1 MAAPSHSSWTSNLRP
16 AQLTEELEA
25 LRRRGWRGGWIR
37 PHRAF
42 DRLRLRTRDVVASVL
57 LAVGLSAVWL
67 AAMNSVGRLWIAIF
81 NFWTIRMGW
90 HYAVWVYPAH
100 WAGLHFVLPY
110 LNLTAPA
117 PDARYW
123 WTTAAVTVALWIATM
138 WMSEEAV
145 PWKYLLRAVLL
156 IQGTGLAYFAFAGAL
171 FPHDLASYTVS
182 MFVFGNV
189 LIAMVPL
196 IFAFTYYLFD
206 FSLLQK
212 LGLTAVTMV
221 HLMLFLPLQYLVHA
235 YILHFSILFMPV
247 LYFGFGPFL
256 DVLVLISFYS
266 WGMSWR
272 SRQDRGI
279 AD

>member
-1 MAAPSHSSWTSNLRP
+1 M
-16 AQLTEELEA
+16 
-25 LRRRGWRGGWIR
+25 R

-42 DRLRLRTRDVVASVL
+42 DRLEFRPGDAITAGL
-57 LAVGLSAVWL
+57 LAIAMSSGWL
-67 AAMNSVGRLWIAIF
+67 AAMNQVGRFWIAIF
-81 NFWTIRMGW
+81 NFWTIRLGW
-90 HYAVWVYPAH
+90 QYAVWVYPAH
-100 WAGLHFVLPY
+100 WGGLNFVLPF

-117 PDARYW
+117 PDRIFW
-123 WTTAAVTVALWIATM
+123 WTTAAVTVGLWVATM

-156 IQGTGLAYFAFAGAL
+156 IQATGLAYFAFAGAQ

-189 LIAMVPL
+189 LIAMVPP

-212 LGLTAVTMV
+212 LGLTVLTML

-235 YILHFSILFMPV
+235 YILHSSILFMPV
-247 LYFGFGPFL
+247 LYFAFGPFL

-272 SRQDRGI
+272 SRRDRGI